1 MEMVN
6 LTINGVKVQAPK
18 NATIL
23 EAAKSAGIH
32 IPTLCY
38 HPDLKPEGACRLC
51 VVEATG
57 ARGLVA
63 SCCYPVAEGMVVQT
77 NTAQVRKAR
86 RLVVELLLAS
96 HPKGCLSCRKSGDCE
111 LQRIAADLDVRNH
124 RFDWGE
130 RKTYTLDDS
139 NPCLVRD
146 QEKCILCGRCIR
158 MCRDIQGMNVYSFA
172 RRGFHAM
179 VAAAFEQDLS
189 NVACSFC
196 GQCSA
201 VCPTAAIMEKDDT
214 ELVWDAIHDPDKIVV
229 CQVSPSVRVALG
241 EEVGL
246 APGSIVTGKMVA
258 GLKAMGFDKVFDTNF
273 SADLTIM
280 EEGHEFIDRLQ
291 HGGVLPMVTSCSPGW
306 VNMCELKYPDL
317 LPHLST
323 AKSPQGMFGAVI
335 KTYWAEKANVNPAKI
350 VSVSVMPCIAK
361 KAECVRPQLRDSG
374 FQDVDIVITTR
385 ELGKMLREDG
395 IDFTRLPDAEFDSP
409 LGFGSGAGAIFGT
422 TGGVMEAALRTVAD
436 VVTGQDI
443 QQVDYKAVRGFE
455 ETKEA
460 VLNIA
465 GKEVKIAVCNT
476 LGSAMK
482 MMDRVRAGTADY
494 HFIEVMACP
503 GGCIGGGG
511 QPIPTSKAIK
521 KKRMEAIYSIDSNS
535 KIRKSH
541 ENPEIKILYDTW
553 MGKPLGEKAHR
564 LLHTHY
570 SPQNR

>member
-214 ELVWDAIHDPDKIVV
+214 ERVWDAIHDPDKIVV
-229 CQVSPSVRVALG
+229 CQVAPSVRVALG

-422 TGGVMEAALRTVAD
+422 TGGVMEAALRTAYALLA
-436 VVTGQDI
+436 GEELKNPDI
-443 QQVDYKAVRGFE
+443 ISVRGLNNSLVEATVPIPLKAQGGKIFE
-455 ETKEA
+455 LRVA
-460 VLNIA
+460 VVNGALQDLKN
-465 GKEVKIAVCNT
+465 VMKIINED
-476 LGSAMK
+476 K
-482 MMDRVRAGTADY
+482 DRW
-494 HFIEVMACP
+494 HFIEVMNCP
-503 GGCIGGGG
+503 GGCVNGGG
-511 QPIPTSKAIK
+511 QPLQGAGSSWLAPTTTLPVK
-521 KKRMEAIYSIDSNS
+521 
-535 KIRKSH
+535 
-541 ENPEIKILYDTW
+541 L
-553 MGKPLGEKAHR
+553 
-564 LLHTHY
+564 
-570 SPQNR
+570 

>member
-1 MEMVN
+1 MVN

-214 ELVWDAIHDPDKIVV
+214 ERVWDAIHDPDKIVV
-229 CQVSPSVRVALG
+229 CPVAPSVRVALG